1 MATRQYIGARY
12 VPKFANPIEWAKEK
26 SYEALTIETYLN
38 NSYTSKKSV
47 PANTEIT
54 DTNYWVITGNY
65 NAQVEQYRQEVIAYR
80 NESVKHYDTMTDVI
94 ADTDLVVNECV
105 TTLGYYAINDGGA
118 GVYLICD
125 ESKLHANETHST
137 VKIKLNNGLYAE
149 LVVSHCIN
157 VRQCGA
163 YGDGIHNDTNAINS
177 AIATKFPV
185 YIPTGTYL
193 ITTML
198 TITGKAVIFGDGE
211 EDSVI
216 YADGCNGL
224 LITGANNSI
233 SNLKISGNNLK
244 AKSEYG
250 IHIDSSEIGGNDS
263 CNKITNVN
271 VNWFT
276 NCLQMENSVRGNN
289 IVGCKFTWASNGVNC
304 IGTDN
309 YFELCVTAFCTN
321 GFRIY
326 NNNVL
331 ASSKSFQ
338 GSGNAL
344 SLTGANC
351 MVSDFDIQQYVNGI
365 YAVSDNNTVKNV
377 TMSDMGNYYDIET
390 KKTVINHNGSC
401 LVLDSNGNN
410 IQFTY
415 GSTSE
420 HYINTVI
427 LSNTS
432 KASNNIL
439 VANTT
444 AANVV
449 DYVKH
454 PNNTNFDYL
463 NKITINNKNYPIF
476 TTLGTLTDSSG
487 VINVPYQ
494 CNNVVLRICYTMP
507 NSSQYWTTMNVRLGS
522 TYQLVDGFE
531 TSDTYKGNL
540 VVSIADHNISIKQ
553 QTNVSL
559 VQVITGFNN

>member
-12 VPKFANPIEWAKEK
+12 VPKFADPIEWVKEK
-26 SYEALTIETYLN
+26 SYEPLTIVTYLN

-65 NAQVEQYRQEVIAYR
+65 NAQVEQYRQEVVAYR
-80 NESVKHYDTMTDVI
+80 NESVKHYDTMADVI
-94 ADTDLVVNECV
+94 ADTDLIENDCV

-118 GVYLICD
+118 GVYIIYD
-125 ESKLHANETHST
+125 ESKLHADETHTT

-149 LVVSHCIN
+149 LVVSHCVN

-163 YGDGIHNDTNAINS
+163 YGDGTHDDTNAINS

-224 LITGANNSI
+224 LITGANNSV
-233 SNLKISGNNLK
+233 SNLKISGNNIK
-244 AKSEYG
+244 AKSDYG
-250 IHIDSSEIGGNDS
+250 IHIDSSDIGGNDS

-271 VNWFT
+271 VYWFT
-276 NCLQMENSVRGNN
+276 NCLHMENSVRGNN
-289 IVGCKFTWASNGVNC
+289 IVGCKFTWGSKGVNC

-309 YFELCVTAFCTN
+309 YFELCVTAFCSN
-321 GFRIY
+321 GFTIY

-338 GSGNAL
+338 GSGTAL
-344 SLTGANC
+344 SLTGVNC
-351 MVSDFDIQQYVNGI
+351 MVSDFDIQEYIVGI
-365 YAVSDNNTVKNV
+365 YVVSERNTVKNV
-377 TMSDMGNYYDIET
+377 TMSDMGNYYDRET
-390 KKTVINHNGSC
+390 KETVINHNGAC
-401 LVLDSNGNN
+401 LSLDGSGNN

-415 GSTSE
+415 GSTPE

-427 LSNTS
+427 LSNPNNA
-432 KASNNIL
+432 KNNIL

-444 AANVV
+444 ATNVV

-454 PNNTNFDYL
+454 PNNTNFEYL
-463 NKITINNKNYPIF
+463 NKVKINNKDYPIY
-476 TTLGTLTDSSG
+476 TNLGTLTGTSG

-494 CNNVVLRICYTMP
+494 CNNVVLRISYVMP
-507 NSSQYWTTMNVRLGS
+507 NSAVYWTTMNVRLGTS
-522 TYQLVDGFE
+522 YQVVNGFE
-531 TSDTYKGNL
+531 ISDTYKGNL
-540 VVSIADHNISIKQ
+540 LVKIDDHNISITQ
-553 QTNVSL
+553 QTNVAS

>member
-12 VPKFANPIEWAKEK
+12 VPKFADPVEWVKEK
-26 SYEALTIETYLN
+26 SYEALTIVTYLN

-47 PANTEIT
+47 PVNTEIT

-65 NAQVEQYRQEVIAYR
+65 NAQVEQYRQEVVAYR
-80 NESVKHYDTMTDVI
+80 NESVKHYDTMADVI
-94 ADTDLVVNECV
+94 ADTDLKDNDCV

-118 GVYLICD
+118 GVYNIYD
-125 ESKLHANETHST
+125 ESKLHADETHT
-137 VKIKLNNGLYAE
+137 AVKIKLNNGLYAE
-149 LVVSHCIN
+149 LVVSHCVN

-163 YGDGIHNDTNAINS
+163 YGDGTHDDTNAINS

-185 YIPTGTYL
+185 YIPSGTYL

-211 EDSVI
+211 ENSVI

-224 LITGANNSI
+224 LITGANNSV
-233 SNLKISGNNLK
+233 SNLKISGNNVK
-244 AKSEYG
+244 VKSDYG
-250 IHIDSSEIGGNDS
+250 IHIDSSDIGGNDS

-271 VNWFT
+271 VYWFK

-289 IVGCKFTWASNGVNC
+289 IVGCKFTWGSKGVNC

-321 GFRIY
+321 GFTIY
-326 NNNVL
+326 NNNVI

-338 GSGNAL
+338 GSGTAL
-344 SLTGANC
+344 SLTGVNC
-351 MVSDFDIQQYVNGI
+351 MVSNFDIQEYIIGI
-365 YAVSDNNTVKNV
+365 YVVSERNTVKNV
-377 TMSDMGNYYDIET
+377 TMSDMGNYYDRET
-390 KKTVINHNGSC
+390 KETVIDNNGAC
-401 LVLDSNGNN
+401 LSLDGSGNN

-415 GSTSE
+415 GSTPE

-427 LSNTS
+427 LSNLANA
-432 KASNNIL
+432 KDNIL

-444 AANVV
+444 ATNVV

-454 PNNTNFDYL
+454 PNNANFEYL
-463 NKITINNKNYPIF
+463 NKITINNKDYPIY
-476 TTLGTLTDSSG
+476 TNLGTLTNTSG
-487 VINVPYQ
+487 VIKVPYH
-494 CNNVVLRICYTMP
+494 CNNVVLRISYEMT
-507 NSSQYWTTMNVRLGS
+507 NSAVYWSTMNVRLGT
-522 TYQLVDGFE
+522 TYQVVNGFE
-531 TSDTYKGNL
+531 IDANYKGSLL
-540 VVSIADHNISIKQ
+540 VRIDDHNISIIQK
-553 QTNVSL
+553 TNVAS

>member
-1 MATRQYIGARY
+1 MNRQYIGARY
-12 VPKFANPIEWAKEK
+12 VPKFADPIAWDKAN
-26 SYEALTIETYLN
+26 SYEALTIVTYLN
-38 NSYTSKKSV
+38 NSYTSKKYV

-65 NAQVEQYRQEVIAYR
+65 NAQVEQYRQEVVAYR
-80 NESVKHYDTMTDVI
+80 NESVKHYDTMADVI
-94 ADTDLVVNECV
+94 ADTDLIDNDCV

-118 GVYLICD
+118 GVYLIYD
-125 ESKLHANETHST
+125 ESKLHADETHTT
-137 VKIKLNNGLYAE
+137 VKIKLKNGLYAE
-149 LVVSHCIN
+149 LVVSHCVN

-163 YGDGIHNDTNAINS
+163 YGDGTHDDTNAINS

-224 LITGANNSI
+224 LITGANNSV
-233 SNLKISGNNLK
+233 SNLKISGNNIK
-244 AKSEYG
+244 AKSDYG
-250 IHIDSSEIGGNDS
+250 IHIDSSDIGGNDS

-276 NCLQMENSVRGNN
+276 NCLLMENSVRGNN
-289 IVGCKFTWASNGVNC
+289 IVGCKFTWGSKGVNC

-309 YFELCVTAFCTN
+309 YFELCVTAFCSS
-321 GFRIY
+321 GFTIY

-331 ASSKSFQ
+331 TSSKSFQ

-344 SLTGANC
+344 SLTGVNC
-351 MVSDFDIQQYVNGI
+351 MVSDFDIQQYIIGMYV
-365 YAVSDNNTVKNV
+365 VSERNTVKNV
-377 TMSDMGNYYDIET
+377 TMSDMGNYYDRET
-390 KKTVINHNGSC
+390 KKTVIDHNGAC
-401 LVLDSNGNN
+401 LALDGSGNN

-415 GSTSE
+415 GSTPE

-427 LSNTS
+427 LSNP
-432 KASNNIL
+432 KNASNNIL

-444 AANVV
+444 ATNVV

-454 PNNTNFDYL
+454 PNNTNFEYL
-463 NKITINNKNYPIF
+463 NKIKINNKDYPIY
-476 TTLGTLTDSSG
+476 TNLGTLTDTSG

-494 CNNVVLRICYTMP
+494 CNNVVLRISYVMP
-507 NSSQYWTTMNVRLGS
+507 NSAVYWATMNVRLGT
-522 TYQLVDGFE
+522 TYQTVNGFE
-531 TSDTYKGNL
+531 ISDTYKGNL
-540 VVSIADHNISIKQ
+540 LVSIDDHKIRIIQ
-553 QTNVSL
+553 QTNVAS